1 MYFICYVYFYFSL
14 MFQGELGG
22 GSSSKQKTEENK
34 ELKDI
39 REKANAASLKL
50 ATAAKEAETN
60 IK

>member
-1 MYFICYVYFYFSL
+1 ML
-14 MFQGELGG
+14 QGELGG